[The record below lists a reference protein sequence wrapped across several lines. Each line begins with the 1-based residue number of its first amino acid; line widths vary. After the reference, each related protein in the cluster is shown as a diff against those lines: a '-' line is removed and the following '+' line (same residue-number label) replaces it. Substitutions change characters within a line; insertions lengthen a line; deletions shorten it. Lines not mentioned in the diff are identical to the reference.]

1 MFDDDQLYLS
11 SHPALRVLGPYST
24 LAHWRSEGR
33 GPGLVFCP
41 PIKRREVIAGL
52 VISFS
57 MWQCVGHGEAVG
69 PGFVD

>member
-1 MFDDDQLYLS
+1 MAGSSGMLNAPIGFPSPTEALS
-11 SHPALRVLGPYST
+11 RV
-24 LAHWRSEGR
+24 R
-33 GPGLVFCP
+33 GGQPGLVFCP